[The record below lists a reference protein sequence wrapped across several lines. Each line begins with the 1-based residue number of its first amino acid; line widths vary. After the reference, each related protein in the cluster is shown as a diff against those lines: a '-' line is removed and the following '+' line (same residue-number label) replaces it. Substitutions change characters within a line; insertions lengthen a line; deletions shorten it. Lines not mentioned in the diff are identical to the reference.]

1 MFYIIGDTK
10 DFTKSTEKKVHRIL
24 FLVKVQA
31 GSENKRMEE
40 VQRCTL
46 RSETI
51 FGK

>member
-10 DFTKSTEKKVHRIL
+10 DFTKSTEKKVYRIL

-31 GSENKRMEE
+31 RSENKRMEE